1 MKQGTS
7 LQTLGHYKDNKASY
21 EQLYTYKSN
30 NLEEM
35 NQFLTNYK
43 LPRLNQ
49 DEISYLNSPITIS
62 KIGVNKKHP
71 HKEIPMTRRNYT
83 NFIQFLLGNR
93 RDGNRSQLMLG
104 S

>member
-1 MKQGTS
+1 MKQETS
-7 LQTLGHYKDNKASY
+7 LQALGHYKDNKVSY

-35 NQFLTNYK
+35 NQFFTNYK

-49 DEISYLNSPITIS
+49 DEINYLNNPITIS

-71 HKEIPMTRRNYT
+71 PQRNPHDQKKLHQFYT
-83 NFIQFLLGNR
+83 ISSR
-93 RDGNRSQLMLG
+93 K
-104 S
+104 